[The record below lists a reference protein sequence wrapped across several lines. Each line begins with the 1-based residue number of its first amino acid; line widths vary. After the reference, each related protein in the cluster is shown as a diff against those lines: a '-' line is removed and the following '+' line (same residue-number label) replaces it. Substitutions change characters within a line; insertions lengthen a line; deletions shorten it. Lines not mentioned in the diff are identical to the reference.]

1 VETSVFA
8 PMDKKKVREITN
20 FPQDTF
26 VLGMVGANSDKE
38 TRKGWYQNFKAV
50 RQFLDNN
57 PDVKN
62 LKMPIHSNPEDP
74 RGISLTRLAH
84 NHNLDSI
91 ASFEDP
97 RLSNVGL
104 RDDEMAIVYNNNDV
118 LLHASY
124 REGFGLCVLE
134 SLSCGVPAIGTRFS
148 ALPDLIGYNEERGW
162 LADVAVLVQTPLL
175 GYTAIPSIDSI
186 EKCIHR
192 AYFHPEEIEKKGRLG
207 REFALT
213 LDWDRLV
220 REKWVPFWSKV
231 EDDIKPKPLS
241 QRRLL

>member
-1 VETSVFA
+1 
-8 PMDKKKVREITN
+8 MDKKKVREIYN
-20 FPQDTF
+20 IPQDTF
-26 VLGMVGANSDKE
+26 VLGIVAANSDRE
-38 TRKGWYQNFKAV
+38 TRKNFYGMFKAI

-62 LKMPIHSNPEDP
+62 IKVPYHGNPQDP
-74 RGISLTRLAH
+74 RGIDLTRLAH
-84 NHNLDSI
+84 NHNLDNI
-91 ASFEDP
+91 LMFEDP

-104 RDDEMAIVYNNNDV
+104 RDDEMAILYNNNDI
-118 LLHASY
+118 LLGASY
-124 REGFGLCVLE
+124 REGFSLCHLE

-148 ALPDLIGYNEERGW
+148 AMPDLIGHNEERGW

-175 GYTAIPSIDSI
+175 GYTSIPSVDSI
-186 EKCIHR
+186 ERCIHR